1 MLYAFFSF
9 FALVL
14 VWRIRPKAVTNLHQ
28 VDDAPLH
35 HVAMPDSM
43 SSSPLVAALDPRVDE
58 QVVQDQMQNPIAPE
72 PEPEVG
78 PELEPEPK
86 SETDESSGDDPD
98 EGREQSFTEAR
109 P

>member
-43 SSSPLVAALDPRVDE
+43 SSSPLVACLDPRVDE
-58 QVVQDQMQNPIAPE
+58 QVVQDQMQTPANPDPAPE
-72 PEPEVG
+72 SEAETPTTPPPE
-78 PELEPEPK
+78 
-86 SETDESSGDDPD
+86 DPD
-98 EGREQSFTEAR
+98 AGREQSFTEAR